1 MSKFLYLL
9 GLCLPMICLV
19 ACESAESESQGG
31 PDSSSVALDTPQI
44 EAPVAVDTQVRI
56 PEYEQVFLDSGFV
69 DIQEEIPGILID
81 LKYTTTDNFVNY
93 DLYGDLERC
102 FLHPEAAKKLKKAQ
116 EILQEK
122 EPSYSLLVFDGARPH
137 RVQFKMWEE
146 LDVPNKRNYLSPPE
160 KGSVHNY
167 GFAVDLT
174 IADST
179 GTPLDMGTPFDF
191 FGELAQPKLEPKM
204 LADSLLTQEQ
214 LDHRLLLRETMQAA
228 GFYPIRTEWWHFN
241 GLGSKTVR
249 SRYNIIP

>member
-1 MSKFLYLL
+1 MRKFPYLL
-9 GLCLPMICLV
+9 GMTVLFLFLG
-19 ACESAESESQGG
+19 ACESEESKSTGDELPTEILS
-31 PDSSSVALDTPQI
+31 DTPEI
-44 EAPVAVDTQVRI
+44 EAPVVVDTQARV
-56 PEYEQVFLDSGFV
+56 PEFEQVFLDSGLV
-69 DIQEEIPGILID
+69 DIQEEIPGILVD

-102 FLHPEAAKKLKKAQ
+102 FLRPEAAKKLKKAQ

-122 EPSYSLLVFDGARPH
+122 QPGYSLLVYDGARPH

-174 IADST
+174 VADST

-191 FGELAQPKLEPKM
+191 FGELAQPKLEAKM
-204 LADSLLTQEQ
+204 LADSLLNQEQ
-214 LDHRLLLRETMQAA
+214 LDNRLLLRETMQAA

-241 GLGSKTVR
+241 GMGSKTVR